1 MSRFSA
7 EVRDMSRVEGG
18 SGGADRGSARSL
30 DSGAASDPVRGQR
43 IGEADMTQIHLRAEA
58 GDYAPLVLLPG
69 DPNRATR
76 IAESFDGGLEGARL
90 VNDHRGM
97 LGYTGT
103 YRGKPVSVQT
113 TGMGTPSLSIV
124 VEELLNLGVRRFV
137 RVGTTGG
144 IGRGIR
150 ATDLVIA
157 TSAAPVDGSTAT
169 YLHGDAFAPA
179 ADFELT
185 RALVDAARA
194 AGVEPHIGQV
204 ATVDVFYNP
213 DPDYVSK
220 WRSRNILGFE
230 MEAAALFY
238 LAARAAAA
246 GHDVGAACILT
257 VSDTLSE
264 EESSEETYLPLDALE
279 NATDRMIAV
288 ALEAG
293 LSI

>member
-1 MSRFSA
+1 
-7 EVRDMSRVEGG
+7 
-18 SGGADRGSARSL
+18 
-30 DSGAASDPVRGQR
+30 
-43 IGEADMTQIHLRAEA
+43 MTQIHLRAEV
-58 GDYAPLVLLPG
+58 GDYARLVLLPG

-76 IAESFDGGLEGARL
+76 IAELFDDGLAGSRL

-103 YRGKPVSVQT
+103 YKGKAVSVQT
-113 TGMGTPSLSIV
+113 SGMGTPSISIV
-124 VEELLNLGVRRFV
+124 TEELLNLGVKRLV

-144 IGRGIR
+144 IGRGVR
-150 ATDLVIA
+150 AADIVIA
-157 TSAAPVDGSTAT
+157 TAAAPVDGATAT
-169 YLHGDAFAPA
+169 YLHGDPYAPA

-185 RALVDAARA
+185 RALVDAARTK
-194 AGVEPHIGQV
+194 GVEPHIGMV

-213 DPDYVSK
+213 DEDYVSK
-220 WRSRNILGFE
+220 WRARNILGFE

-238 LAARAAAA
+238 LAARAAGA
-246 GHDVGAACILT
+246 GEDVRAACILT

-264 EESSEETYLPLDALE
+264 EESSEDTYLPLDALE
-279 NATDRMIAV
+279 KATDRMIEV

>member
-1 MSRFSA
+1 
-7 EVRDMSRVEGG
+7 
-18 SGGADRGSARSL
+18 
-30 DSGAASDPVRGQR
+30 
-43 IGEADMTQIHLRAEA
+43 MTQIHLRAEV

-76 IAESFDGGLEGARL
+76 IAESFDGGLQASRL
-90 VNDHRGM
+90 VNEHRGM

-103 YRGKPVSVQT
+103 FRGNPVSVQT
-113 TGMGTPSLSIV
+113 SGMGTPSLSII
-124 VEELLNLGVRRFV
+124 VEELLRLGARRLV

-144 IGRGIR
+144 IGRGVR
-150 ATDLVIA
+150 TGDLVIA
-157 TSAAPVDGSTAT
+157 TSAAPVDGSTTT
-169 YLHGDAFAPA
+169 YLHGDPFAPA

-194 AGVEPHIGQV
+194 KGIEPHVGQV

-213 DPDYVSK
+213 DADYVSK

-238 LAARAAAA
+238 LAARAAGA
-246 GHDVGAACILT
+246 GEDVRAACILT

-264 EESSEETYLPLDALE
+264 EETSEGTYLPLEELE
-279 NATDRMIAV
+279 RATDRMIEV

-293 LSI
+293 SSI

>member
-1 MSRFSA
+1 M
-7 EVRDMSRVEGG
+7 
-18 SGGADRGSARSL
+18 
-30 DSGAASDPVRGQR
+30 P
-43 IGEADMTQIHLRAEA
+43 QIHLRADP

-103 YRGKPVSVQT
+103 YRDKPVSVQT

-124 VEELLNLGVRRFV
+124 VEELLNLGASRLL

-144 IGRGIR
+144 IGRGVR
-150 ATDLVIA
+150 AADLVVA
-157 TSAAPVDGSTAT
+157 MAAAPVDGSTAT
-169 YLHGDAFAPA
+169 YLHGDPYAPV

-185 RALVDAARA
+185 RALVDAATAR
-194 AGVEPHIGQV
+194 GVTPHVGQV

-213 DPDYVSK
+213 DADYVSK

-230 MEAAALFY
+230 MEAAALFT
-238 LAARAAAA
+238 LAARAFAA
-246 GHDVGAACILT
+246 GQDVRAACILT

-279 NATDRMIAV
+279 QATDRMIEV
-288 ALEAG
+288 ALDAG
-293 LSI
+293 LSV

>member
-1 MSRFSA
+1 
-7 EVRDMSRVEGG
+7 
-18 SGGADRGSARSL
+18 
-30 DSGAASDPVRGQR
+30 
-43 IGEADMTQIHLRAEA
+43 MTQIHLRAEV

-76 IAESFDGGLEGARL
+76 IAESFDGGLDASKL

-97 LGYTGT
+97 LGYSGT
-103 YRGKPVSVQT
+103 YKGKPVSVQT
-113 TGMGTPSLSIV
+113 SGMGTPSISIV
-124 VEELLNLGVRRFV
+124 VEELLNLGARRLV

-144 IGRGIR
+144 IGRGVR
-150 ATDLVIA
+150 AADLVIA
-157 TSAAPVDGSTAT
+157 TSAAPVDGATST
-169 YLHGDAFAPA
+169 YLHGDPYAPA

-194 AGVEPHIGQV
+194 RGVDPHVGQV

-213 DPDYVSK
+213 DDDYVSK
-220 WRSRNILGFE
+220 WRARHVLGFE
-230 MEAAALFY
+230 MEAAALFT
-238 LAARAAAA
+238 LASRAAAA
-246 GHDVGAACILT
+246 GDDVRAACILA

-264 EESSEETYLPLDALE
+264 DESSEETYLALE
-279 NATDRMIAV
+279 DLEAATDRMIEV